1 MDATWDDYLEVD
13 GGTDKNFILDL
24 YYKLPPTWDSTI
36 DITGMNVLM
45 NSMGPQFSDQ
55 KRTMKVRLGKSW
67 INIGD
72 NSQNL
77 DWTWTYQ
84 SMMVPA
90 QTDMYSYFNKNNAV
104 RLRLQSNNKFDVVD
118 IDYLV
123 VELEYMGDDNVTPA
137 TSNPTQAP
145 TAGPT
150 TAPITIATPTTGP
163 TVAPT
168 SGPTVDGNTGMPTSI
183 RQLGECQ
190 GSCSS
195 TFNDCDWGL
204 ACWTDQD
211 QSRLIPGCNQ
221 INRVPGANYC
231 YNPTSPDELILI
243 GVGGTPAA
251 NYPLG
256 KCQGHCLT
264 NSDCAGTLEC
274 FIRDGVA
281 NSPTASVEGC
291 TGSGISGY
299 NYCFQSTSTPPN
311 VGQFEVKTANDLP
324 AANVDIAA
332 GNPLRG
338 MMTSPNWVS
347 YNQQNP
353 NMPTSLDYYYIG
365 LDTTMTGN
373 NLFDW
378 ATLEQKLNQ
387 SANQNRHAIVR
398 FILDYPNQANYVPQ
412 YLIDQGLTMTTYSNF
427 GGGNSPDYSS
437 PILLTA
443 LEQFITAF
451 GANYDGDS
459 RLAFIQIGLLGFWG
473 EWHTYPHET
482 WIPDSTKNSVSQWF
496 DDAFEVTPLQVR
508 YAHPSAST
516 HKYGFHDDS
525 FAHSTLSDTTGW
537 FFWPE
542 VQAMTP
548 DYTNFWKQ
556 AVMGGELRPEL
567 QATAFSSTFPDPN
580 NEFEQDFDLCV
591 DTTHATYMLNNYA
604 FSTGYSGGDLTRA
617 LASANRMGYQFRV
630 SEVVASTN
638 AGGTVDLDIQI
649 MQAGIAP
656 FYYKLGL
663 KVTCDG
669 NDWSVPSGV
678 EGIIEQGS
686 AEVFSVSGL
695 PKTASCLN
703 NVVISLD
710 CPHAYPGNPVK
721 FAQGTGND
729 NGKVV
734 LSFTVPP

>member
-1 MDATWDDYLEVD
+1 MTVQKCSYKTTDIVSRICVANVSFCSSPWFVYKGMDATWDDYLEVD
-13 GGTDKNFILDL
+13 AGSDSNVILDL
-24 YYKLPPTWDSTI
+24 YYKLPATWNPSTE
-36 DITGMNVLM
+36 ITKMDVLM
-45 NSMGPQFSDQ
+45 NSIGANVQDQ
-55 KRTMKVRLGKSW
+55 KRTMKVRLGKKW
-67 INIGD
+67 LNIGD
-72 NSQNL
+72 NSNNP

-84 SMMVPA
+84 SMSVPS
-90 QTDMYSYFNKNNAV
+90 QTDMYAYFNNNNVV
-104 RLRLQSNNKFDVVD
+104 RLRLVSNNKYDVFE

-123 VELEYMGDDNVTPA
+123 VEVQFMCEDVTTPTGPNPTPA
-137 TSNPTQAP
+137 PVPAP
-145 TAGPT
+145 TAPT
-150 TAPITIATPTTGP
+150 HAPVPAPTGP
-163 TVAPT
+163 APTQPPVPVQTNPPVPAPTNPPVVAPT
-168 SGPTVDGNTGMPTSI
+168 PTVT
-183 RQLGECQ
+183 
-190 GSCSS
+190 
-195 TFNDCDWGL
+195 
-204 ACWTDQD
+204 
-211 QSRLIPGCNQ
+211 
-221 INRVPGANYC
+221 
-231 YNPTSPDELILI
+231 
-243 GVGGTPAA
+243 
-251 NYPLG
+251 
-256 KCQGHCLT
+256 
-264 NSDCAGTLEC
+264 
-274 FIRDGVA
+274 
-281 NSPTASVEGC
+281 
-291 TGSGISGY
+291 
-299 NYCFQSTSTPPN
+299 

-324 AANVDIAA
+324 AANVVVAA
-332 GNPLRG
+332 NNPLRG
-338 MMTSPNWVS
+338 MMTSPSWVS

-353 NMPTSLDYYYIG
+353 NMPTSMDYYYIG
-365 LDTTMTGN
+365 LDTTMKGN
-373 NLFDW
+373 NVFDW
-378 ATLEQKLNQ
+378 TTLEQKFNQ
-387 SANQNRHAIVR
+387 SASQNRHAIIC
-398 FILDYPNQANYVPQ
+398 FILDYPEQANYVPQ
-412 YLIDQGLTMTTYSNF
+412 FLIDAGLKQTTYTDF
-427 GGGNSPDYSS
+427 GGGKSPDYTS

-482 WIPDSTKNSVSQWF
+482 WIPDSTKDSVSQWF
-496 DDAFEVTPLQVR
+496 DDAFDVTPLQVR

-548 DYTNFWKQ
+548 DYTNFWKE

-604 FSTGYSGGDLTRA
+604 FSTGYSGSDLTRA

-638 AGGTVDLDIQI
+638 AAGTVDLDIQI
-649 MQAGIAP
+649 MQAGVAP

-669 NDWSVPSGV
+669 NDWFVPSGV
-678 EGIIEQGS
+678 ESIIEQGS
-686 AEVFSVSGL
+686 TKSFTVSGL

-703 NVVISLD
+703 NVAISLD

-721 FAQGTGND
+721 FAQGTTGTD
-729 NGKVV
+729 NGKVA